1 MRSTAKT
8 TGGAVAQPAP
18 FVRACTDEAATAA
31 AAATA
36 PAVPGTRTRCDH
48 TRAWSALGTHYDST
62 GRSLDMRDAF
72 AADPGRYGALSQEA
86 PHVFADLSR
95 NRLDATTEAL
105 LMALARECGLEAQR
119 DAMWAGAAINT
130 TEQRAVLHHLL
141 RKPAVT
147 YAQQAPE
154 ATDLI
159 ANASQEVQAVLASML
174 QYAEAVRADERITDI
189 VSIGI
194 GGSGLGPA
202 MVVSALEDRWMPG
215 KRVHFVS
222 NVDGMELGSLLRQL
236 QPEHTLFLVAS
247 KTFTTAETM
256 VNAHAARDWFLAH
269 GGSLDANAAV
279 PLARHFAALTTNVDA
294 AAEFGITTTFGF
306 WDWVGGRY
314 SLWSAIGLPI
324 AIAVGADAFKE
335 LLAGAHAMDGHFR
348 NAPLEHN
355 LPVRLGLLDVWYRNF
370 HGFTSRCIAPYS
382 HGLRRLSAYLQQL
395 EMESNGKGVDWQGRA
410 LPYATAPVVWGE
422 PGTNGQH
429 AFFQM
434 LHQGSDTIP
443 VEFIVLRCGGRDLPE
458 QHPRLV
464 ANALAQAQALM
475 EGRVSACG
483 HRHFGG
489 NRPSTVL
496 LLEQLDPASLGAL
509 IALYEHRVFVS
520 GAIWGINSF
529 DQWGVELGKQLATH
543 LQPRL
548 ASGDA
553 TGLDGATA
561 GLLQRLRAGP
571 PQS

>member
-1 MRSTAKT
+1 MGTAH
-8 TGGAVAQPAP
+8 GPDPWNGQ
-18 FVRACTDEAATAA
+18 
-31 AAATA
+31 
-36 PAVPGTRTRCDH
+36 RTRCDQ
-48 TRAWSALGTHYDST
+48 TRAWGALQAHFDRA
-62 GRSLDMRDAF
+62 GRSLDVRAAF
-72 AADPGRYGALSQEA
+72 ATDPGRYAAFSQEA

-95 NRLDATTEAL
+95 NRVEPATEAL
-105 LMALARECGLEAQR
+105 LLQLARECGLEAQR
-119 DAMWAGAAINT
+119 SALLAGAAINT

-141 RKPAVT
+141 RNPAP
-147 YAQQAPE
+147 AQIQSAPE
-154 ATDLI
+154 APDLI
-159 ANASQEVQAVLASML
+159 ASASVEVQTVLASML
-174 QYAEAVRADERITDI
+174 HYAEGVRADTRITDI

-202 MVVSALEDRWMPG
+202 MVVSALEDRCMPG

-256 VNAHAARDWFLAH
+256 VNAHAARDWFLAQ
-269 GGSLDANAAV
+269 GGSLDADAPV
-279 PLARHFAALTTNVDA
+279 PLARHFSALTTNTEA
-294 AAEFGITTTFGF
+294 AAEFGIVTTFGF

-324 AIAVGADAFKE
+324 AIAVGAEAFKE
-335 LLAGAHAMDGHFR
+335 LLAGAHAMDEHFR
-348 NAPLEHN
+348 NTPLERN

-443 VEFIVLRCGGRDLPE
+443 VEFIVLRRGGRDLPG

-475 EGRVSACG
+475 EGRTSDCG
-483 HRHFGG
+483 HRHFAG

-520 GAIWGINSF
+520 GAVWGINSF
-529 DQWGVELGKQLATH
+529 DQWGVELGKQLASH

-548 ASGDA
+548 ASGDGS
-553 TGLDGATA
+553 GLDGATA

-571 PQS
+571 PP